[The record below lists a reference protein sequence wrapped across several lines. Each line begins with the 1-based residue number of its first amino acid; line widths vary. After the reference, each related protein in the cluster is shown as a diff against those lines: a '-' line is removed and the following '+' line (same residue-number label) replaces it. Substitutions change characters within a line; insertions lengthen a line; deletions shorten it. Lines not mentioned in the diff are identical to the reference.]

1 MPIDPMEVLFWKPH
15 LPREGSRGRRLLQL
29 HWATRSTAAATH
41 GAEAAR
47 AFGRVRVWCGA
58 AQVSEVEER
67 SGVIR
72 SEV

>member
-1 MPIDPMEVLFWKPH
+1 MKPH

-29 HWATRSTAAATH
+29 HRATRSTAAATH

-47 AFGRVRVWCGA
+47 AFGRARVWCG
-58 AQVSEVEER
+58 QVCEVEER

>member
-29 HWATRSTAAATH
+29 HRATRSTAAATH

-47 AFGRVRVWCGA
+47 AFGRARVCG
-58 AQVSEVEER
+58 VVLRRSLRSRRGVE
-67 SGVIR
+67 
-72 SEV
+72 